1 MTLTLHT
8 IKPSVGSRQKKTRVG
23 RGNASGRGTTAG
35 RGTKGQRA
43 RTGGRKGLK
52 LKGMR
57 QMLLSFPKS
66 RGFKSDFPVV
76 TAIPLDRIV
85 AKFSDGD
92 RVDLAALKKAHLI
105 PNRAMLAKVIGG
117 GDAVKKL
124 NFIGIRATTSVKAAI
139 EKAGGSFVNQES
151 GTKKLE
157 SRS

>member
-1 MTLTLHT
+1 MSLSLHT
-8 IKPSVGSRQKKTRVG
+8 IKPAVGARPKKTRVG

-52 LKGMR
+52 LKGLR

-76 TAIPLDRIV
+76 TAVPLDRIV
-85 AKFSDGD
+85 AKFEDGA
-92 RVDLAALKKAHLI
+92 RVDMAALKKAHLI
-105 PNRAMLAKVIGG
+105 PNRAQLAKVIGG

-124 NFIGIRATTSVKAAI
+124 NFIGIRSTTSVKAAI
-139 EKAGGSFVNQES
+139 EKAGGSFAEEAPKGN
-151 GTKKLE
+151 KK
-157 SRS
+157 